1 MTKIKTHAIFTLALT
16 SLLLFVFAA
25 CSQTD
30 STGSVIL
37 SATVPRA
44 SFDVDSDAALTTDEK
59 TFTLEVSLTGGYK
72 ETQSQ
77 TVSLEDNSKTF
88 EFQEVPADTLLK
100 VTAKL
105 LQGTET
111 LYTGES
117 ERFIVKPGE
126 NLVKISMKKGD
137 GEETIWVVLWNRAE
151 KELGSSTENLVGGMS
166 AFTLASL
173 SAETALDTTALSQSR
188 VDSFCFDENGN
199 LYTLEYASPNY
210 ALYKYPK
217 TASGFDS
224 ENVGYISTLNSL
236 MTGINAG
243 DKTVS
248 EIKCSGDYLY
258 LMWNS
263 NNYSSPSTT
272 IATLPLSAFDDET
285 SATLTDFSVS
295 AINANFFDIADG
307 YLYLGNRKYICKF
320 DLNSDSF
327 TFDANTA
334 CDIQPTNLG
343 IADTYYTEVN
353 AIKVIDGYIFGLYSY
368 KEMDKTTKGGVFKID
383 ISTMSLQNWSNGN
396 KLFGWNYTEI
406 PTPNASEK
414 YFFNPT
420 KFIATVPK
428 KLVISDDGLRYPVD
442 NDTDPQNQNRVVTID
457 LETES
462 MSATN
467 VGVMFDYQKT
477 GCGCTLAN

>member
-1 MTKIKTHAIFTLALT
+1 MQFLRSHSQVYFY
-16 SLLLFVFAA
+16 LFFAA

-105 LQGTET
+105 LQGKET

-151 KELGSSTENLVGGMS
+151 KEQIKTSGSNSFTTGMNIFNLNAISDESKITESERLSTNISDSICFSDNGDLYILEHYITENSKVYNIAQYTKTS
-166 AFTLASL
+166 AGYKEGNYLNLTPLMEKANATSYTPSEISIYGDYIYVMWTIPNNEIYTTKIEGINLSNFADTESFETIKTINNFKATHIAITDGLLFATNGTQIYQFEFTAGQNQDLQVSNATQIQTDELPKASA
-173 SAETALDTTALSQSR
+173 SITALNI
-188 VDSFCFDENGN
+188 VNGN
-199 LYTLEYASPNY
+199 LY
-210 ALYKYPK
+210 
-217 TASGFDS
+217 
-224 ENVGYISTLNSL
+224 
-236 MTGINAG
+236 
-243 DKTVS
+243 
-248 EIKCSGDYLY
+248 
-258 LMWNS
+258 
-263 NNYSSPSTT
+263 
-272 IATLPLSAFDDET
+272 
-285 SATLTDFSVS
+285 
-295 AINANFFDIADG
+295 
-307 YLYLGNRKYICKF
+307 
-320 DLNSDSF
+320 
-327 TFDANTA
+327 
-334 CDIQPTNLG
+334 
-343 IADTYYTEVN
+343 
-353 AIKVIDGYIFGLYSY
+353 GLAAWTQ
-368 KEMDKTTKGGVFKID
+368 MDKTSKGYVFKID
-383 ISTMSLQNWSNGN
+383 ISTMSLQSWSNGN
-396 KLFGWNYTEI
+396 KLFGWNDSETA
-406 PTPNASEK
+406 TPHGSND
-414 YFFNPT
+414 YFFYPT
-420 KFIATVPK
+420 RFIATSPK
-428 KLVISDDGLRYPVD
+428 KLVIADDGYRESTGSD
-442 NDTDPQNQNRVVTID
+442 DTDPKNENRVVIID

-467 VGVMFDYQKT
+467 VGVMFDNQNT
-477 GCGCTLAN
+477 GCGVTQAN